1 VYSGASACA
10 CGQPLT
16 FPENGTKPSENLL
29 VQAEVLY
36 ETYLTSRLSHATR
49 ILVQA
54 KMNLRRD
61 PWNALLAKRV
71 REAEQATTHLRV
83 QLMAQQERSQKA
95 RQAAVE
101 QIAPT
106 EQTGIGP
113 SEIITS
119 EPFVTSQP
127 TSTFR
132 AAQSQRAEQIVSGKP
147 SAANKRPAP
156 FITQEEFNEL
166 RRSASRERAGKS
178 RE

>member
-16 FPENGTKPSENLL
+16 FPENTAMPSENLL
-29 VQAEVLY
+29 VQAEALY

-71 REAEQATTHLRV
+71 REAEQSTTLLRV
-83 QLMAQQERSQKA
+83 QLIAQQERSQKA

-101 QIAPT
+101 QNTPVAETGIAPSEAITT
-106 EQTGIGP
+106 EP
-113 SEIITS
+113 V
-119 EPFVTSQP
+119 VTSQP

-132 AAQSQRAEQIVSGKP
+132 AAQSQRAEQIVGGKP
-147 SAANKRPAP
+147 ATANKRPAP

-166 RRSASRERAGKS
+166 RRSASRERTGKS